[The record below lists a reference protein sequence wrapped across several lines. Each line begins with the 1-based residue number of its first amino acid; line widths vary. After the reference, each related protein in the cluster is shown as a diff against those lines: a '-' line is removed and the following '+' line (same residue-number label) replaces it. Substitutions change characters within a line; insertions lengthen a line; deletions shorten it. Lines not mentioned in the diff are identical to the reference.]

1 VDARELSPAALEIL
15 VARELRRC
23 GIDPGGL
30 RRSVRP
36 ATAAAGAGHVF
47 DLAGR
52 LEAYGRRWSA
62 LVECRIGG
70 PHIEAADVGALRRRA
85 DAASAKSAL
94 LFTTSDC
101 SLEAV
106 RRADALRVALFRVI
120 DAHGALLARGLIEPG
135 PLPAWVPE
143 FTVEVLTLEGEAVGA
158 RLLEAD
164 QPEQILRQLR
174 AR

>member
-1 VDARELSPAALEIL
+1 MDAREPSPTALEIL

-36 ATAAAGAGHVF
+36 ATVAAGAGHIF
-47 DLAGR
+47 DLAAR
-52 LEAYGRRWSA
+52 LEAYGRRWRA

-70 PHIEAADVGALRRRA
+70 PHVEAADIDALRRRA
-85 DAASAKSAL
+85 DGASAKSAL
-94 LFTTSDC
+94 LFATTEYSAD
-101 SLEAV
+101 AV
-106 RRADALRVALFRVI
+106 RRADVLRIALFRVI
-120 DAHGALLARGLIEPG
+120 DAHGALLARGLIEGG

-143 FTVEVLTLEGEAVGA
+143 FTAEMVTLEDEAVRA
-158 RLLEAD
+158 KLLEAD